1 MADANESG
9 TPPLPDGV
17 SIKAGQPGETR
28 NWVWLAR
35 LRRPQGRKGELY
47 AEILTDFP
55 EKFSERRQLWLLR
68 ESVSPRGAS
77 REPAQSS
84 GVPRQVT
91 LANHWLHKGGVVL
104 HFEGVNSISDAEA
117 LAGLIVAIPREQRAA
132 LAEDEAYVGDLMG
145 CTLFDVARGEPIAIG
160 EIESVDRTA
169 GPVPLLVVRGTEGK
183 YGGAEILI
191 PFAKSYLR
199 KIDIE
204 AKRIEMEL
212 PIGLVDLNEAETA

>member
-1 MADANESG
+1 MADARESG
-9 TPPLPDGV
+9 TPPLPDGA
-17 SIKAGQPGETR
+17 SIRAGQPGETR

-47 AEILTDFP
+47 ADILTDFP
-55 EKFSERRQLWLLR
+55 EKFSERKQLWLLR
-68 ESVSPRGAS
+68 ENASPLGAS
-77 REPAQSS
+77 RLPAQSPALS
-84 GVPRQVT
+84 RQVI
-91 LANHWLHKGGVVL
+91 LANHWLHKGGIVM

-117 LAGLIVAIPREQRAA
+117 LAGLIVAIPQEQRAP
-132 LAEDEAYVGDLMG
+132 LTEDEAYVGDLMG
-145 CTLFDVARGEPIAIG
+145 CTLFDVAHGQPIAIG

-183 YGGAEILI
+183 LSGAEILV

-199 KIDIE
+199 KIDID

-212 PIGLVDLNEAETA
+212 PVGLVDLNEAETA